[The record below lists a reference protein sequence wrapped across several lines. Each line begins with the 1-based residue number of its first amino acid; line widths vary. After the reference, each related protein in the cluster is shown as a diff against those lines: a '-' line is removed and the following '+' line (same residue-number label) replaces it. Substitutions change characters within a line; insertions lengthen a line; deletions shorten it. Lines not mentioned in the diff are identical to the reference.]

1 MTATAIFPDP
11 SETVAESGFL
21 AVSGSHRALGK
32 TAGAALDALSGQLA
46 DDESSSLIMVQSMKP
61 DRFFN
66 AAQKERMQQLMQAW
80 QDSPETTQ
88 PPAELLAVLD
98 EELKATIE
106 RSKALLN
113 QRA

>member
-1 MTATAIFPDP
+1 MTTTAIFPDASDTTP
-11 SETVAESGFL
+11 ESGFL
-21 AVSGSHRALGK
+21 AVSGNHRARGR
-32 TAGAALDALSGQLA
+32 TAGAALDALAGQLT
-46 DDESSSLIMVQSMKP
+46 DEESASLIMVQSMQP

-66 AAQKERMQQLMQAW
+66 AAQKERLAHLMQAW
-80 QDSPETTQ
+80 KESPET
-88 PPAELLAVLD
+88 PPSAELLAMLD